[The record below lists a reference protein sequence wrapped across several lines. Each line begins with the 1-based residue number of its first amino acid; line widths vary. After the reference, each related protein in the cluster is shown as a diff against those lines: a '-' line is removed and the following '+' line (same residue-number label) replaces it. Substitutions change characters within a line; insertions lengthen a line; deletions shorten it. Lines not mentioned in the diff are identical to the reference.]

1 MTYNPDREDPS
12 EGRISSRMLTYIEN
26 NDIEVPELILDIGAN
41 NGKYFSNSM
50 FFINKGWKA
59 ILVEPLHIQ
68 VLDLYKLHH
77 DRLDKVQIWP
87 FAVGDVD
94 KDAVL
99 YGHKNDGNGYKTAN
113 QGASLI
119 SMPHPIKWTVR
130 CISGN
135 TMAGLIDLDSVGILS
150 VDAQGF
156 DYRILKS
163 IFEATEQRPRFIITE
178 VWQADEEQKMQMLKA
193 NHYVQRA
200 KLGHNKWFEL
210 VKENES

>member
-1 MTYNPDREDPS
+1 MKYNPDREDPS
-12 EGRISSRMLTYIEN
+12 EGRVSSRILTYIEN
-26 NDIEVPELILDIGAN
+26 NNIKVPELIMDIGAN
-41 NGKYFSNSM
+41 NGKYFSNSL

-59 ILVEPLHIQ
+59 ILIEPLHIQ
-68 VLDLYKLHH
+68 VLDLYKLYH
-77 DRLDKVQIWP
+77 DKLDKVQIWP

-119 SMPHPIKWTVR
+119 SMPHPVKWMVR
-130 CISGN
+130 CISGG
-135 TMAGLIDLDSVGILS
+135 TLSKMIDFDQVGILS
-150 VDAQGF
+150 IDAQGF

-163 IFEATEQRPRFIITE
+163 IFEATTQRPPIIITE
-178 VWQADEEQKMQMLKA
+178 VWQADEAEKMKLLKD
-193 NHYVQRA
+193 NNYIQRA

-210 VKENES
+210 IKENES